1 MPRRDPLA
9 GGVPADLL
17 YRPGAVSRA
26 KRNRQWDRAQRA
38 DGETCQVSYRGI
50 PRGVNAR
57 LVEIAERSGTS
68 TSQVARIMLERGLA
82 AYDARD
88 FAIVVEG
95 RESWAE

>member
-1 MPRRDPLA
+1 
-9 GGVPADLL
+9 
-17 YRPGAVSRA
+17 
-26 KRNRQWDRAQRA
+26 
-38 DGETCQVSYRGI
+38 
-50 PRGVNAR
+50 VNAR